1 MSWSRLTN
9 DTFGYA
15 RNGEEDMSK
24 VLGLYTSV
32 GAGEQLRAQTEVRAL
47 KGGGIVGDRYATN
60 EGFFSRIGQAKIRH
74 VTLIANEAIAEANA
88 ELARRGVAA
97 FAAHETRRNIVTEG
111 VDVNALLGREFNVG
125 NVRMRGTEMTNPCN
139 RVSALATKT
148 GFREAFAGRG
158 GIRAEILSDGDI
170 SIGDLIDQR

>member
-1 MSWSRLTN
+1 
-9 DTFGYA
+9 
-15 RNGEEDMSK
+15 MSK
-24 VLGLYTSV
+24 VLGLYTGV

-74 VTLIANEAIAEANA
+74 VTLIANEPFAEANA

-111 VDVNALLGREFNVG
+111 IDVNALLGREFNVG

-139 RVSALATKT
+139 RVSVLATKT

>member
-1 MSWSRLTN
+1 
-9 DTFGYA
+9 
-15 RNGEEDMSK
+15 MSK
-24 VLGLYTSV
+24 IIGLYT
-32 GAGEQLRAQTEVRAL
+32 GAAAGKPLEAQTKVRAL
-47 KGGGIVGDRYATN
+47 RGSGIAGDRYGTN
-60 EGFFSRIGQAKIRH
+60 QGFFSRTGQAKIRH
-74 VTLIANEAIAEANA
+74 VTLITMEAIEEANA

-139 RVSALATKT
+139 RVSALAAKT

-170 SIGDLIDQR
+170 SVGDLIDQR